1 MLLLQEIAA
10 KIIIPPLKALL
21 IHFLAEKGFSQR
33 RIARL
38 LGITQPQVHKYLSKP
53 RDYYLNLLVSHGFSI
68 ERINDY
74 LNTLF
79 YTALREDKVRLVLLM
94 SSIVNDLSLE
104 YLCRGM
110 DELKEY
116 CKGRELVDPYIELY
130 KSFISRILVEYD
142 LSNLIPEVGSNIVYA
157 PYKPESIID
166 IIGLSGRIIRVGGV
180 VKAIGEPVY
189 GGSRHLSRILL
200 LSIRNGSN
208 YRVAMNIKYYEM
220 ILEELSMKYPTVKCG
235 PHKSM
240 ESFWENIGRKL
251 ADKPRIIGD
260 LGGYGLEPVIYLFAR
275 DFNDLRNMLE
285 DVILVISKK

>member
-10 KIIIPPLKALL
+10 KIIIPPLKGLL

-38 LGITQPQVHKYLSKP
+38 LEITQPQVHKYLSKP
-53 RDYYLNLLVSHGFSI
+53 RGYYLSLLISHGFNV

-104 YLCRGM
+104 YLCRNM
-110 DELKEY
+110 DELREY

-130 KSFISRILVEYD
+130 KSFISKILAKYD
-142 LSNLIPEVGSNIVYA
+142 LSDLIPEVGSNIVYA
-157 PYKPESIID
+157 PYKPGSIID
-166 IIGLSGRIIRVGGV
+166 IIGLSGRIIRVGGI

-189 GGSRHLSRILL
+189 GGSRHLSKILL
-200 LSIRNGSN
+200 LSIKNGSS
-208 YRVAMNIKYYEM
+208 YRIAMNIKYYER
-220 ILEELSMKYPTVKCG
+220 ILEELSLKYLVTKCG
-235 PHKSM
+235 PHGSM
-240 ESFWENIGRKL
+240 ESFWECIGEKL
-251 ADKPRIIGD
+251 AGKPKIIGD
-260 LGGYGLEPVIYLFAR
+260 LGGYGLEPVIYLFAK
-275 DFNDLRNMLE
+275 DFDDLRNMLE
-285 DVILVISKK
+285 EILFIIKK